1 MARYTDIS
9 ILSNENK
16 KLASVGAKY
25 YATNSYPEIPLNAND
40 IYVITEFGD
49 RLDILAKRF
58 YKDVE
63 LYWVIASANPDVIG
77 MDSLAVP
84 GGVQLRIPVNLN
96 GILSTY
102 NRENE
107 LGRGNGELPTS
118 DDPNSINL

>member
-16 KLASVGAKY
+16 NLTSVGAKY
-25 YATNSYPEIPLNAND
+25 NATNSYPKIPLNAND

-49 RLDILAKRF
+49 RLDILAKQF

-63 LYWVIASANPDVIG
+63 LYWVIASANPDVIS

-107 LGRGNGELPTS
+107 LGSGPGSLPIS